1 MYNKRTI
8 KPAIRQRRIP
18 QLYTLHFYF
27 YTFLS
32 KCNSLYIKDLTYER
46 FRTKDYVRNFNLFMQ
61 NEPKLQQSQ
70 VNVNNVLTSN
80 YENKTLGEHGKNE
93 PKRTQNEP
101 KVKIGKIEPN
111 PLLQKNLY
119 KFPPLR
125 TYKNEPKRTQIKPNS
140 KGQFPKQN
148 SCRTKN
154 PYSPLNLMRPVFVEK
169 VIKNFIPKDRAITS
183 MSDYD
188 GVYYKKSLNTCCYIF
203 SVADKTLKLVFNRP
217 SKMSKV
223 VTKPWI
229 WSCGSITARQRLRD
243 WRIFSII
250 SASDVSCVTLWTGVL
265 IIHLILI
272 CSVASSNGLRHLA
285 NIGRR

>member
-1 MYNKRTI
+1 M
-8 KPAIRQRRIP
+8 
-18 QLYTLHFYF
+18 
-27 YTFLS
+27 LS
-32 KCNSLYIKDLTYER
+32 YNSLTNKDLIYER

-61 NEPKLQQSQ
+61 NEPKLYNPTTIISSCSKRTY
-70 VNVNNVLTSN
+70 NNFCFSDLP
-80 YENKTLGEHGKNE
+80 KNE

-169 VIKNFIPKDRAITS
+169 VIKNFIPKDRASTS

-203 SVADKTLKLVFNRP
+203 SVADKTLKLVFNRL

-250 SASDVSCVTLWTGVL
+250 SASDVSSVTLWTGVL

-272 CSVASSNGLRHLA
+272 CSVASSNGLRHLV